1 MLSKSQ
7 LYRIEGEGGGEV
19 SGARVNSPLIVRCR
33 LEALLAGLP
42 QQRVQLLPLSYHLR
56 SHVKSFKTGTK
67 IGAAANSNLPHFP
80 NLRIFL
86 LTPCFSID

>member
-1 MLSKSQ
+1 MTGKNLDEDTSSKLSCMAYENSD
-7 LYRIEGEGGGEV
+7 YRIEGEGGGEV

-56 SHVKSFKTGTK
+56 
-67 IGAAANSNLPHFP
+67 P
-80 NLRIFL
+80 
-86 LTPCFSID
+86 